1 MSAGVYSCS
10 YISAVGHLVLANCM
24 RHCTSF
30 PSLQSLVCQRLKAKF
45 GAVETGS
52 LLSISNPERKVVKS
66 NIASRAFRLQWVE
79 AEGCGSILYAMTAG
93 PYKVRMIYRGLVH
106 LDFALCIKHAE
117 ALICTLNPDP
127 AGLTQMQRSQRGCD
141 EGVSIL

>member
-10 YISAVGHLVLANCM
+10 YISAVDDLVLANCM
-24 RHCTSF
+24 RNCTSF
-30 PSLQSLVCQRLKAKF
+30 PSLQSLVCQGLKAKF

-66 NIASRAFRLQWVE
+66 NIASRAFRLQWDE

-93 PYKVRMIYRGLVH
+93 PYKVRMIYRGLYST
-106 LDFALCIKHAE
+106 LGLCPLHKTCGSLNLHSEPRPRWADANAKVAE
-117 ALICTLNPDP
+117 W
-127 AGLTQMQRSQRGCD
+127 
-141 EGVSIL
+141 V